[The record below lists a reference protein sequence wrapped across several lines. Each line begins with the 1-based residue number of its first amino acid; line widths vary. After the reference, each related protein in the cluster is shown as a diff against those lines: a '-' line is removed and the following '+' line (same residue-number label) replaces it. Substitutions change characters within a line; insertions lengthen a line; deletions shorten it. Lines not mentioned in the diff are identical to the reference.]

1 MSCQALHRDSKM
13 RVPAPKPLFGQLPST
28 SLRYRAVACPAQPK
42 ERQSRACT
50 VADHQDHFRSTR
62 LIQDTRLAHG
72 NKSER
77 DSIALNHSIEVSPI
91 FGQRHAAFSHHAFQA
106 RTARLPTFP
115 EREGRFQA
123 TRGQGI
129 PIPSTRRRRHT
140 RPSIGISP
148 PRASALLGHWASGS
162 PATAVGACR
171 GGAGFKLDDAG
182 R

>member
-13 RVPAPKPLFGQLPST
+13 HVPAPKPVFGQLPST

-42 ERQSRACT
+42 ERQSTACI
-50 VADHQDHFRSTR
+50 VADHQGHFRSTR

-77 DSIALNHSIEVSPI
+77 DSIAVNHSIEVSPI
-91 FGQRHAAFSHHAFQA
+91 FGQRHSHYAFQA
-106 RTARLPTFP
+106 RTARLPTFR
-115 EREGRFQA
+115 ERERRFQA

-129 PIPSTRRRRHT
+129 PITSTRRRRHT

-148 PRASALLGHWASGS
+148 PRASALSLGAMGERVASHGCGRL
-162 PATAVGACR
+162 PWRHRLQVG
-171 GGAGFKLDDAG
+171 
-182 R
+182 